1 MNKTN
6 IILICIII
14 ALISGVV
21 GFIIGINVN
30 TNLQGNKDF
39 VGTYKTN
46 TWNGKEAI
54 IALQKDKT
62 MICPN
67 GSGTWTFEDGKLYI
81 EYDYTDSVAIMV
93 DEFNK
98 NTEKSQEGDR
108 DYKKHAKHEV
118 IIVENGLMYN
128 GHFFEK
134 VSK

>member
-1 MNKTN
+1 MNK
-6 IILICIII
+6 ISKILICIFI
-14 ALISGVV
+14 ALISGVI

-30 TNLQGNKDF
+30 NNKDL

-67 GSGTWTFEDGKLYI
+67 GRGTWLLEDGKLYI

-98 NTEKSQEGDR
+98 NTGKSQESDR
-108 DYKKHAKHEV
+108 DYKKHAKQEV
-118 IIVENGLMYN
+118 IVVENGLMYN

-134 VSK
+134 VTK

>member
-1 MNKTN
+1 MNK
-6 IILICIII
+6 ISKILICIFI
-14 ALISGVV
+14 ALISGVI

-30 TNLQGNKDF
+30 NNKDL

-67 GSGTWTFEDGKLYI
+67 GRGTWLLEDGKLYI

-98 NTEKSQEGDR
+98 NTGKSQESDR
-108 DYKKHAKHEV
+108 DYKKHAKQEV
-118 IIVENGLMYN
+118 IVVENRLMYN

-134 VSK
+134 VTK